1 MEVLPFLWM
10 SGWLWSLATA
20 SHIPQ
25 ISPRDTKT
33 TVPAPIVFP
42 PSQQFEGNDGPWSTF
57 SLRLGTPQQDVNVM
71 VSTASYQTWAV
82 VPQGCTSND
91 PSNCAD
97 LRGGEFQYNEST
109 TWVQNNVTENGTFT
123 LGLELNLGYGDDANG
138 LYGYDTVALSW
149 LGSGGKQLL
158 VESARAKSR

>member
-1 MEVLPFLWM
+1 
-10 SGWLWSLATA
+10 
-20 SHIPQ
+20 
-25 ISPRDTKT
+25 
-33 TVPAPIVFP
+33 
-42 PSQQFEGNDGPWSTF
+42 
-57 SLRLGTPQQDVNVM
+57 M

-82 VPQGCTSND
+82 IPQGCTSSD

-97 LRGGEFQYNEST
+97 LRGGEFKYNDST

-149 LGSGGKQLL
+149 LGSGGKQL
-158 VESARAKSR
+158 SCISNARQSC